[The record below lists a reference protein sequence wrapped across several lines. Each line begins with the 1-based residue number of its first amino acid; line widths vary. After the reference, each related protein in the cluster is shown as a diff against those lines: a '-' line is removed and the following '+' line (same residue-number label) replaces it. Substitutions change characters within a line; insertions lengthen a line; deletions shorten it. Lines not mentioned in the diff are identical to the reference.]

1 MREQGG
7 GSMVHICSDS
17 GIRGIHEI
25 PAYSVTKAGA
35 VAVSELF
42 AAEGA
47 PHGIRANAV
56 CPGDVVPGVQ
66 ATPVGFEHHAES
78 PGGLDAAALGPVRHG
93 RGRRR
98 PRRLARLR
106 RVLARDRGD
115 AADRRRRRGG
125 VPGDDPCLTA
135 CLNGRR
141 ALVTGAA
148 RGIGFA
154 TARRFCEHGASVALC
169 DVRRARCVRWTSSRG
184 QGHTAFAVP
193 FDVADED
200 AVEAGVAEARERLG
214 GLDVLVAN
222 AGIVRFVPALDTSLE
237 LWRQILD
244 VNLTGV
250 FLCLR
255 AAGRVFREQGHGVL
269 LATSSQ
275 AGLHG
280 YRGEAAY
287 CASKF
292 GVVGLVE
299 VMAKE
304 LAPHGVRVNC
314 VAPGTVDTPMQDIV
328 VEEFARRARRRRRG
342 GPPGAHRHDPVRPG
356 ERARG
361 GRRRVRVPRVRS
373 RELRVGSDPRRRR
386 GRVLVRRGA

>member
-1 MREQGG
+1 M
-7 GSMVHICSDS
+7 D
-17 GIRGIHEI
+17 
-25 PAYSVTKAGA
+25 
-35 VAVSELF
+35 EL
-42 AAEGA
+42 A
-47 PHGIRANAV
+47 
-56 CPGDVVPGVQ
+56 
-66 ATPVGFEHHAES
+66 
-78 PGGLDAAALGPVRHG
+78 
-93 RGRRR
+93 
-98 PRRLARLR
+98 
-106 RVLARDRGD
+106 
-115 AADRRRRRGG
+115 
-125 VPGDDPCLTA
+125 
-135 CLNGRR
+135 
-141 ALVTGAA
+141 
-148 RGIGFA
+148 
-154 TARRFCEHGASVALC
+154 
-169 DVRRARCVRWTSSRG
+169 G

-304 LAPHGVRVNC
+304 LAPYGVRVNC
-314 VAPGTVDTPMQDIV
+314 VAPGTVDTPMQDLV
-328 VEEFARRARRRRRG
+328 VEEFARRAG
-342 GPPGAHRHDPVRPG
+342 GDVA
-356 ERARG
+356 A
-361 GRRRVRVPRVRS
+361 GRRALIDTIPFGR
-373 RELRVGSDPRRRR
+373 GSSPEEVADAFVYLASDLASYVS
-386 GRVLVRRGA
+386 GATLVVDGAECS